1 MQTIQI
7 ARNAERPALWF
18 EKLTALIALAN
29 LALVLF
35 NLNYVSWQNFYLQK
49 LANIVALYEPI
60 HEHFWQIDLVFC
72 GFFSIEFLLR
82 TFYLSRHHSHIN
94 WLDAMLWRWY
104 DVFLLLPFWRW
115 LRVIPVILRLHH
127 AGLLR
132 LERVHTQIKH
142 GFSANLAGEIAEI
155 VTIRIINYAQGAIS
169 RGEVANWLLQPK
181 NSRDINNTKAE
192 AELSHRLLQ
201 VTVSKVLPKIQ
212 PDVEALLHHNIE
224 SVLDQ
229 SPFYQ
234 SLQKIPAIGQLPK
247 EMSEQLARNLT
258 KSLYNS
264 LETGVADPEGGAII
278 TQLTQNFRE
287 ALHSELQE
295 KETLQEIQVLL
306 SDLLEDLKVR
316 YLQHSKVEAPNQTL
330 EEVHQLR
337 QKVENLLQVSHRNS
351 KKIL

>member
-1 MQTIQI
+1 MQTIQL
-7 ARNAERPALWF
+7 AREEENQAPWF
-18 EKLTALIALAN
+18 EKLTALIALADF
-29 LALVLF
+29 ALVLVD
-35 NLNYVSWQNFYLQK
+35 LNYVSWQNFYPQK
-49 LANIVALYEPI
+49 LAIIIAFYKPI
-60 HEHFWQIDLVFC
+60 HEHFWQIDLFFC
-72 GFFSIEFLLR
+72 CFFSVDFLLR

-127 AGLLR
+127 AGLLS
-132 LERVHTQIKH
+132 LERVHTQIKN

-155 VTIRIINYAQGAIS
+155 VTIRIINYAQGAID
-169 RGEVANWLLQPK
+169 RGEVADWLLQPK
-181 NSRDINNTKAE
+181 TSREINNTKAE
-192 AELSHRLLQ
+192 AVLSHRLLQ
-201 VTVSKVLPKIQ
+201 VTVSRVLPKIQ
-212 PDVEALLHHNIE
+212 PDIEALLHHNIE
-224 SVLDQ
+224 SALAQ

-234 SLQKIPAIGQLPK
+234 SLQRIPALSQLPK

-264 LETGVADPEGGAII
+264 LETGVADPKGGAII

-287 ALHSELQE
+287 ALHLELQE
-295 KETLQEIQVLL
+295 QETLQEIQVLL

-316 YLQHSKVEAPNQTL
+316 YLRHSKIEDPNQTL

-351 KKIL
+351 R